1 MSNAPPKRSLPA
13 WSEKP
18 SEDFNWPP
26 TDDELAQYE
35 YHSKA
40 GQSETIFDQTGVETA
55 EPSVAPTSPA
65 PAPPASS
72 EPPYAASDCLPGDEC
87 PTRSDVE
94 DPTLSGIED
103 SATCG
108 IAVAQSETA
117 VDGTS
122 AGGLATE
129 IAHLQALI
137 EELTNFLGNE
147 PRRQ

>member
-18 SEDFNWPP
+18 SADFNWPP
-26 TDDELAQYE
+26 TDDPLAQY
-35 YHSKA
+35 HSEA
-40 GQSETIFDQTGVETA
+40 GHSEIIFDETGVETA

-65 PAPPASS
+65 SAPPASS
-72 EPPYAASDCLPGDEC
+72 EPRYAAFDWPPVES

-94 DPTLSGIED
+94 DPTPSGID
-103 SATCG
+103 NSATSG

-117 VDGTS
+117 PDGTS
-122 AGGLATE
+122 ACGLVAE

-137 EELTNFLGNE
+137 EGLTNFMGDE
-147 PRRQ
+147 PRCK

>member
-18 SEDFNWPP
+18 SADLNWSP
-26 TDDELAQYE
+26 TDDALAQYPSE
-35 YHSKA
+35 A
-40 GQSETIFDQTGVETA
+40 GQSETT
-55 EPSVAPTSPA
+55 
-65 PAPPASS
+65 
-72 EPPYAASDCLPGDEC
+72 

-103 SATCG
+103 SATSG

-117 VDGTS
+117 LDGTS
-122 AGGLATE
+122 ARGLAAE

-137 EELTNFLGNE
+137 EGLTNFMGNE
-147 PRRQ
+147 PRSKFD

>member
-18 SEDFNWPP
+18 SADFKGPP
-26 TDDELAQYE
+26 TDDPLTQFPSEPG
-35 YHSKA
+35 H
-40 GQSETIFDQTGVETA
+40 SETIFDETGVETA

-65 PAPPASS
+65 SAPPASS
-72 EPPYAASDCLPGDEC
+72 EPRYAAFDWPPVDEC

-94 DPTLSGIED
+94 DPTPSGIEN
-103 SATCG
+103 SATSG

-117 VDGTS
+117 LDGTS
-122 AGGLATE
+122 AGGLAAE

-137 EELTNFLGNE
+137 EGLTNFMGNE
-147 PRRQ
+147 PRCK